1 MTKVNLSAMNE
12 MMVDRLKMLW
22 SIDQLDVFDAAAV
35 EQRSQEMWRTT
46 PIDFWLAEWTI
57 SPQDTTGFREIIQS
71 DLGRIAENVRLNRGW
86 SENLQ
91 LTEAAEE
98 A

>member
-1 MTKVNLSAMNE
+1 
-12 MMVDRLKMLW
+12 MLW
-22 SIDQLDVFDAAAV
+22 SIDQLDVFDAALV
-35 EQRSQEMWRTT
+35 DQRAQDMWRTT
-46 PIDFWLAEWTI
+46 PADFWLTEWAI

-71 DLGRIAENVRLNRGW
+71 DLERIAENVRLNRGW
-86 SENLQ
+86 SDNLQ